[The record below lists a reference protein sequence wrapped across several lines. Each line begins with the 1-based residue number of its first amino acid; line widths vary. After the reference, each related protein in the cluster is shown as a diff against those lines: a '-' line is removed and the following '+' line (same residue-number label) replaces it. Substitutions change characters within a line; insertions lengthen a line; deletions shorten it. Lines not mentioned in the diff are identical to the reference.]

1 MTVVYTKGAEQGLE
15 KSDGGVNTTQDPLF
29 TVSGAPILVTEFY
42 GIVTD
47 TIAGASNI
55 HLDFAVTSP
64 AADFVVT
71 TTGAIGT
78 VIGTLLTFSVDTA
91 SVMTATAAGIL
102 QVIPRIAWLF
112 PIGTLMCTGSVTRT
126 GNVKWYMMYK
136 QLSQYSKV
144 IAAA

>member
-1 MTVVYTKGAEQGLE
+1 MTVVYSKGAEQSIE
-15 KSDGGVNTTQDPLF
+15 KSDGGINTTQDPLF
-29 TVSGAPILVTEFY
+29 TVSGGPILVTEFY
-42 GIVTD
+42 GIVTN

-55 HLDFAVTSP
+55 HLDFAVTAPS
-64 AADFVVT
+64 ADFVVT
-71 TTGAIGT
+71 TEVAIGT
-78 VIGTLLTFSVDTA
+78 VIGTLLTFSVDTPA
-91 SVMTATAAGIL
+91 VMTATAAGAL

-126 GNVKWYMMYK
+126 GTVKWYMMYK